1 MGDHFESLIV
11 PTIANLIASDLNG
24 RFQNILQIDHVAL
37 HSRTFEKVSST
48 CARSEQENKS
58 TEKRFKSCVG

>member
-11 PTIANLIASDLNG
+11 PTIASLIASDLNG

-48 CARSEQENKS
+48 CVHVQSRKTKAQRRDLSL
-58 TEKRFKSCVG
+58 V